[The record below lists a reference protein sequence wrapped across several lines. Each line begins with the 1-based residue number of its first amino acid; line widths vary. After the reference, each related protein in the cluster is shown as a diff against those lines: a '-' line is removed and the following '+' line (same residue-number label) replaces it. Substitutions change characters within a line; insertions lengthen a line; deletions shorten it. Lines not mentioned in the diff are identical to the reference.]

1 MTYYAMYQI
10 VNLIVM
16 IATVFLMKILY
27 DRLEVVENRSLF
39 LAALGHGM
47 DLVAWFSIS
56 HSTSI
61 SASIV
66 GVRLSI
72 VGRLIFG
79 IALMNYMVKMYK
91 SKFYAPVSL
100 IWCASVLATFFSSLN
115 IPDYNNYLNNIK
127 IENVHGISVLSATR
141 GIVYHAHTAGVLLL
155 ATWCALLIIKSLIT
169 QKEKLSYG
177 FKLNSFFY
185 LFAIALSGVCF
196 AIAEFNYGK
205 IPNITPIFRALS
217 IGIYAVLSMRYHFLN
232 FDDLARQS
240 LMNDVGAG
248 FVVLSNRYEVMYAN
262 EVALDLFPNI
272 GMDEEK
278 REELKTV
285 VEKRELK
292 FEKNGFTYKV
302 TADRILTD
310 GQVAGYTLLI
320 VDISDIVQLENQAVL
335 NEEAKKNLL
344 TNISHELRTPLNVL
358 LGASEMINAEN
369 TTKEVYKEYAQAI
382 KVAAMNL
389 EDTLNDILTASA
401 EYNRVKGTDLAPYSI
416 CTLVDNVV
424 DMCNERAAKK
434 NIKFMVSV
442 ADDIPINA
450 IGDDRRI
457 RQLLLNVLSNA
468 IRFTDD
474 GVVSLRVA
482 GEYLNDGRFKY
493 VYTVKDTGKKVFKS
507 DVNLEESLSTGNE
520 LGVDYTTGY
529 GISLMVAHKL
539 ATALDGNVSTY
550 SVKGKGNIYTISLPS
565 LLLDRRNL
573 ASYDFSKHMMVAYC
587 ADPNDDAYDGIRE
600 ACNEMGIV
608 TENFPGIQHIRKL
621 TGKEP
626 GFPVLM
632 FNYNKYG
639 KKIAQSEKARMYVKV
654 AVLSEGK
661 IPKDA
666 AGDYIFVRQPL
677 SALTIYKIL
686 LEYEKKTEIKSTQDR
701 DFVAP
706 SARVLVVDD
715 NSLNLEIALR
725 MLERFEVSAET
736 CESGYEC
743 LERLK
748 SGKKYNLI
756 FMDYMMEGLD
766 GVETT
771 RLIRKMEE
779 PVRSTPILAYTAN
792 TVTGAK
798 EKYIEAGMNGV
809 IYKPASTESFAKA
822 LRDFLPK
829 DFLVYEKG
837 IRDSE
842 KTEELSDFPDIEGVD
857 KEAAIKYSGGN
868 LSMYKDMLTAFCMEI
883 DEREKKI
890 LEYEK
895 EGNYKDFTVYIHG
908 IKGLARTLGL
918 VNLSQMM
925 AEMEKAGS
933 NRDEKYI
940 KENLSELLSSYR
952 KFKTILEPY
961 MVKKENTKSKK
972 VASDKI
978 ESILL
983 KMHECLEDFEMDETE
998 NLMNDLWPGNYDEVR
1013 EPLMRNLKAAIE
1025 KVDYYASKEYVE
1037 KLLETYDKA

>member
-1 MTYYAMYQI
+1 MTYYALYQI

-100 IWCASVLATFFSSLN
+100 IWCAGVLATFFSSLN

-127 IENVHGISVLSATR
+127 IESVHGISVLSATR

-155 ATWCALLIIKSLIT
+155 GAWCALLIIKSLIT

-185 LFAIALSGVCF
+185 LFAIALTGVSF

-262 EVALDLFPNI
+262 EVALELFPNA

-292 FEKNGFTYKV
+292 FERNGFTYKV

-335 NEEAKKNLL
+335 NEEARKNLL

-369 TTKEVYKEYAQAI
+369 TTKDVYKEYAQAI

-389 EDTLNDILTASA
+389 DDTLNDILTASA
-401 EYNRVKGTDLAPYSI
+401 EYNRVKGADLAPYSI

-442 ADDIPINA
+442 ADD
-450 IGDDRRI
+450 
-457 RQLLLNVLSNA
+457 
-468 IRFTDD
+468 
-474 GVVSLRVA
+474 
-482 GEYLNDGRFKY
+482 
-493 VYTVKDTGKKVFKS
+493 
-507 DVNLEESLSTGNE
+507 
-520 LGVDYTTGY
+520 
-529 GISLMVAHKL
+529 
-539 ATALDGNVSTY
+539 
-550 SVKGKGNIYTISLPS
+550 
-565 LLLDRRNL
+565 
-573 ASYDFSKHMMVAYC
+573 
-587 ADPNDDAYDGIRE
+587 
-600 ACNEMGIV
+600 
-608 TENFPGIQHIRKL
+608 
-621 TGKEP
+621 
-626 GFPVLM
+626 
-632 FNYNKYG
+632 
-639 KKIAQSEKARMYVKV
+639 
-654 AVLSEGK
+654 
-661 IPKDA
+661 
-666 AGDYIFVRQPL
+666 
-677 SALTIYKIL
+677 
-686 LEYEKKTEIKSTQDR
+686 
-701 DFVAP
+701 
-706 SARVLVVDD
+706 
-715 NSLNLEIALR
+715 
-725 MLERFEVSAET
+725 
-736 CESGYEC
+736 
-743 LERLK
+743 
-748 SGKKYNLI
+748 
-756 FMDYMMEGLD
+756 
-766 GVETT
+766 
-771 RLIRKMEE
+771 
-779 PVRSTPILAYTAN
+779 
-792 TVTGAK
+792 
-798 EKYIEAGMNGV
+798 
-809 IYKPASTESFAKA
+809 
-822 LRDFLPK
+822 
-829 DFLVYEKG
+829 
-837 IRDSE
+837 
-842 KTEELSDFPDIEGVD
+842 
-857 KEAAIKYSGGN
+857 
-868 LSMYKDMLTAFCMEI
+868 
-883 DEREKKI
+883 
-890 LEYEK
+890 
-895 EGNYKDFTVYIHG
+895 
-908 IKGLARTLGL
+908 
-918 VNLSQMM
+918 
-925 AEMEKAGS
+925 
-933 NRDEKYI
+933 
-940 KENLSELLSSYR
+940 
-952 KFKTILEPY
+952 
-961 MVKKENTKSKK
+961 
-972 VASDKI
+972 
-978 ESILL
+978 
-983 KMHECLEDFEMDETE
+983 
-998 NLMNDLWPGNYDEVR
+998 
-1013 EPLMRNLKAAIE
+1013 
-1025 KVDYYASKEYVE
+1025 
-1037 KLLETYDKA
+1037 